1 MSTLNDDLAEIQ
13 DARDDMKLALEEK
26 GQIVTKDI
34 RTYAQAIANISGGG
48 EIILDVGG
56 RNVDV
61 DDTNLIFEPQPEYT
75 ELSYLSMDG
84 GQFIN
89 PNIRSANNLNVEISY
104 NCEAVPNGM
113 GKIIGSER
121 DMNMEIATAYN
132 ANNSVRWGYNGSGNN
147 YNITSSIT
155 HVYSAYTNGKL
166 DIDGVNK
173 KSASTD
179 VTIIN
184 LYLFVDTPTA
194 NVKNR
199 ARGKFYYCKIWEN
212 DILIRDFIPV
222 KDTNDVVCLYDK
234 VTKTYFYNQGS
245 GSFIAGPVVS

>member
-89 PNIRSANNLNVEISY
+89 PNMDMFLTNINI
-104 NCEAVPNGM
+104 
-113 GKIIGSER
+113 KILLSNEK
-121 DMNMEIATAYN
+121 
-132 ANNSVRWGYNGSGNN
+132 
-147 YNITSSIT
+147 
-155 HVYSAYTNGKL
+155 KL
-166 DIDGVNK
+166 SK
-173 KSASTD
+173 
-179 VTIIN
+179 
-184 LYLFVDTPTA
+184 
-194 NVKNR
+194 
-199 ARGKFYYCKIWEN
+199 EN
-212 DILIRDFIPV
+212 EKL
-222 KDTNDVVCLYDK
+222 
-234 VTKTYFYNQGS
+234 
-245 GSFIAGPVVS
+245 